1 MPASFPRF
9 DQLFRPNGHVFY
21 GWWIVMAGAFIQLLS
36 SLLWMQSYG
45 AYVVLLQDEFGWSKT
60 LIAGAFAMT
69 RIESGILGPLQGWM
83 VDRYG
88 PRIVLQFGTVMYG
101 VGFMLFSQ
109 IDSVLGFYLTFALI
123 AVGSSLGG
131 FATLMVAVVSW
142 FHRHRS
148 KAVAMSQLG
157 FSVGGLCVPVVV
169 LALENF
175 GWRETAFVSGII
187 VIVIGLPL
195 AQVIRHRPESFGEV
209 PDGISDDLARERSQK
224 STLRGRDLTASEAMR
239 TSAFWLIAAGHAIA
253 LLSVSTLMVH
263 LISHLTT
270 GPLGY
275 SLAAAAGMVSLMT
288 GAQITGQ
295 FIGGFAGDRFNKR
308 FICSVCLLGH
318 GSGLALVAYATAPWM
333 VALGVMAHGLS
344 WGTRGP
350 LMTAMRADYF
360 GAKSFGTIMGFSSLI
375 VMLGMSLGPVI
386 AGYAADVTGDFLF
399 GFTLLACVSVLGAMA
414 FAVAKPPLRPLE

>member
-1 MPASFPRF
+1 MPATFPRF

-157 FSVGGLCVPVVV
+157 FSVGG
-169 LALENF
+169 
-175 GWRETAFVSGII
+175 FVS
-187 VIVIGLPL
+187 
-195 AQVIRHRPESFGEV
+195 R
-209 PDGISDDLARERSQK
+209 
-224 STLRGRDLTASEAMR
+224 
-239 TSAFWLIAAGHAIA
+239 W
-253 LLSVSTLMVH
+253 
-263 LISHLTT
+263 
-270 GPLGY
+270 
-275 SLAAAAGMVSLMT
+275 
-288 GAQITGQ
+288 
-295 FIGGFAGDRFNKR
+295 
-308 FICSVCLLGH
+308 
-318 GSGLALVAYATAPWM
+318 
-333 VALGVMAHGLS
+333 
-344 WGTRGP
+344 
-350 LMTAMRADYF
+350 
-360 GAKSFGTIMGFSSLI
+360 SSLRLRI
-375 VMLGMSLGPVI
+375 LAGVKPHSCRASSSL
-386 AGYAADVTGDFLF
+386 
-399 GFTLLACVSVLGAMA
+399 
-414 FAVAKPPLRPLE
+414 

>member
-1 MPASFPRF
+1 MMLPWNLSPCGIDATATNARFFSARF

-21 GWWIVMAGAFIQLLS
+21 GWWIVMAGALQLLS

-69 RIESGILGPLQGWM
+69 RIERILGPLQDWM

-148 KAVAMSQLG
+148 KSCGDVTTRIFGRG
-157 FSVGGLCVPVVV
+157 FVSVVV

-209 PDGISDDLARERSQK
+209 PDGISGRSGPRALAKIDSARSRLNGVGSDAHKRVLVDCSRSRYCTVVRIDLDGAFDLAS
-224 STLRGRDLTASEAMR
+224 DHR
-239 TSAFWLIAAGHAIA
+239 TTWL
-253 LLSVSTLMVH
+253 
-263 LISHLTT
+263 
-270 GPLGY
+270 
-275 SLAAAAGMVSLMT
+275 
-288 GAQITGQ
+288 
-295 FIGGFAGDRFNKR
+295 FIGRR
-308 FICSVCLLGH
+308 RGH
-318 GSGLALVAYATAPWM
+318 GVADDRCAN
-333 VALGVMAHGLS
+333 H
-344 WGTRGP
+344 R
-350 LMTAMRADYF
+350 
-360 GAKSFGTIMGFSSLI
+360 
-375 VMLGMSLGPVI
+375 PVYRRVC
-386 AGYAADVTGDFLF
+386 GR
-399 GFTLLACVSVLGAMA
+399 SVQ
-414 FAVAKPPLRPLE
+414 